1 MKILL
6 VCLGN
11 ICRSPMAEGIL
22 RSKIEKAGLDIE
34 VDSAGTAN
42 YHVGELPHKNTI
54 KIAAENGLDIRDL
67 KARQFQTRDFEEFYV
82 IFFIDS
88 YYYVDVMRLSKT
100 DLHTSKIQ
108 YFLNELNE
116 GTNVNVP
123 DPWFGGYDG
132 FQEVYRMLERTCDK
146 IVEKFTLDN
155 EQLTMKRR

>member
-22 RSKIEKAGLDIE
+22 RDKIEKAGLDIQ

-42 YHVGELPHKNTI
+42 YHVGEPPHKNTI
-54 KIAAENGLDIRDL
+54 KVAAENGLDIREL
-67 KARQFQTRDFEEFYV
+67 KARQFQTNDFEEFDIIYV
-82 IFFIDS
+82 MDS
-88 YYYVDVMRLSKT
+88 SNHDDVMRLSKS
-100 DLHTSKIQ
+100 DKHTSKVR

-116 GTNVNVP
+116 GGNVNVP

-132 FQEVYRMLERTCDK
+132 FQEVYKLLDRTCDR
-146 IVEKFTLDN
+146 IVEKVITSRINSTD
-155 EQLTMKRR
+155 